1 MKSTIFVFSL
11 LSMAFIYGAW
21 RNGGNNAPTRAEK
34 DLRLEILENVFGG
47 HSSANTSDLSDRTPS
62 TDAST
67 SATTSTGASR
77 STIPTGKTHLTG
89 NGQPVPRSEY
99 QPCLDS
105 FVTVMNLYGIQA
117 GAPQP
122 IKTFPSMTYPITTSE
137 SLQGS
142 GLISWMTGVVQKYDP
157 DGKGANLDFQLRFG
171 VCTATFV
178 KDLNQDASLTGR
190 ITTFIVPAYRL
201 TTAAA
206 TAKAKAQTRLKLA
219 APADPGT
226 DGYELGGVEP

>member
-1 MKSTIFVFSL
+1 MKSTIFVCSL
-11 LSMAFIYGAW
+11 ILMAFIYGAW
-21 RNGGNNAPTRAEK
+21 RNTGASPTRAEK

-47 HSSANTSDLSDRTPS
+47 HSSPNASSGAPS
-62 TDAST
+62 HT
-67 SATTSTGASR
+67 
-77 STIPTGKTHLTG
+77 TG
-89 NGQPVPRSEY
+89 NGQTVPRSEY

-122 IKTFPSMTYPITTSE
+122 IKNFPSMTYPITVSE

-142 GLISWMTGVVQKYDP
+142 GLLAWIQQVVATYDP

-171 VCTATFV
+171 VYTATFV
-178 KDLNQDASLTGR
+178 KDLGQDPSLTGR

-206 TAKAKAQTRLKLA
+206 AAKAKAQTRLKLA
-219 APADPGT
+219 APADPGG

>member
-1 MKSTIFVFSL
+1 MKSTIFVCSL
-11 LSMAFIYGAW
+11 VLMAFVYGAW
-21 RNGGNNAPTRAEK
+21 RNSDASPTRAEK

-47 HSSANTSDLSDRTPS
+47 HASSTTPGS
-62 TDAST
+62 TGATT
-67 SATTSTGASR
+67 SATTHS
-77 STIPTGKTHLTG
+77 TG
-89 NGQPVPRSEY
+89 NGQTVPRSEY

-122 IKTFPSMTYPITTSE
+122 IKNFPSMTYPITVSE

-142 GLISWMTGVVQKYDP
+142 GLLAWIQQVVATYDP

-171 VCTATFV
+171 VYTATFV
-178 KDLNQDASLTGR
+178 KDMGQDPSLTGR

-201 TTAAA
+201 TTAATA
-206 TAKAKAQTRLKLA
+206 AKAKAQTRLKLS
-219 APADPGT
+219 APADPGG